1 MMHRSAADGNDA
13 DGGYRHDHRKECRG
27 AHAVV
32 DSHRAHQVAHDSR
45 EQRTQSG
52 QRPHHRHR
60 QRPYGEAEERPIT
73 IKTVGVLR
81 QVAHHATG
89 ETHIGHLGLV
99 LGHKLCYQ
107 SVIIVCHIH
116 YVLNNRPSS
125 SFHARDAT

>member
-1 MMHRSAADGNDA
+1 MVMMLMAVIATTTVRSVEG
-13 DGGYRHDHRKECRG
+13 
-27 AHAVV
+27 
-32 DSHRAHQVAHDSR
+32 
-45 EQRTQSG
+45 RTQSLTATTPTKSPMTPMSSEPSRG
-52 QRPHHRHR
+52 SDPIIATASTPMAKQKRPV
-60 QRPYGEAEERPIT
+60 T

-116 YVLNNRPSS
+116 YVLNNRPFF

>member
-1 MMHRSAADGNDA
+1 MVMMLMAVIPTTTVRSVEG
-13 DGGYRHDHRKECRG
+13 
-27 AHAVV
+27 
-32 DSHRAHQVAHDSR
+32 
-45 EQRTQSG
+45 RTQSLTATTPTKSPMTPMSSEPSRG
-52 QRPHHRHR
+52 SDPIIATASA
-60 QRPYGEAEERPIT
+60 PMAERPVT
-73 IKTVGVLR
+73 FKTVGVLR

-116 YVLNNRPSS
+116 YVLNNRPFS